1 MSFLSSVSSYFGG
14 SAKHAKSATT
24 HLSNAGDAAYK
35 SGSSVLSG
43 ASNFFSSTTAVAG
56 GAAWNTYEW
65 IAGKIIGTN
74 TATQFANSF
83 ANLFGGTKATG
94 WLASATEF
102 AALSLVKYPVS
113 CMAVLVT
120 TTIVATHPK
129 ETFEA
134 VKGFGKAV
142 YNFLDA
148 GLELTE
154 AVGEA
159 ALALGLKGAEL
170 LDPIVDSL
178 MDTASDAGVGVV
190 DILKDVVDSVDIEMD
205 TFKET
210 TVDPLGG
217 IEIITEYV

>member
-1 MSFLSSVSSYFGG
+1 MSFFGSISDYFGG
-14 SAKHAKSATT
+14 SAKHTKNAST
-24 HLSNAGDAAYK
+24 HLSNAGDSAYK
-35 SGSSVLSG
+35 GASSILSG
-43 ASNFFSSTTAVAG
+43 ESNFFSTTTAIAA
-56 GAAWNTYEW
+56 GAAWNSYEA
-65 IAGKIIGTN
+65 IAGKIIGAN
-74 TATQFANSF
+74 AASQLANSV
-83 ANLFGGTKATG
+83 ASIFGGTQATG
-94 WLASATEF
+94 WLATATEY

-113 CMAVLVT
+113 CMAALVT
-120 TTIVATHPK
+120 TSIIATHPK

-134 VKGFGKAV
+134 IKGFGKAV

-178 MDTASDAGVGVV
+178 MDTASEAGVEVV
-190 DILKDVVDSVDIEMD
+190 DILNDVVNSVDIEME
-205 TFKET
+205 TFQEK

-217 IEIITEYV
+217 IEIVTEYV

>member
-1 MSFLSSVSSYFGG
+1 MSFFGSVSDYFGG
-14 SAKHAKSATT
+14 SAKHAKSAST

-35 SGSSVLSG
+35 GGSSVLSG
-43 ASNFFSSTTAVAG
+43 ASNVLSTTTAVAA
-56 GAAWNTYEW
+56 GAAWNSYEW
-65 IAGKIIGTN
+65 VAGKIIGAN
-74 TATQFANSF
+74 AATQLANSV
-83 ANLFGGTKATG
+83 ASIFGGTQATG
-94 WLASATEF
+94 WLATATEY
-102 AALSLVKYPVS
+102 AVLSLVKYPVS
-113 CMAVLVT
+113 CMAALVT
-120 TTIVATHPK
+120 TSIIATHPK

-142 YNFLDA
+142 YNFLEA
-148 GLELTE
+148 GFELTE

-178 MDTASDAGVGVV
+178 MDTATKAGVEVSDVLKNVV
-190 DILKDVVDSVDIEMD
+190 NFEDIEMD

-217 IEIITEYV
+217 FEVVTEYV